1 MDNRE
6 AKFILNA
13 YRPGGQDAHDPH
25 FAEAL
30 EQVRRDPIL
39 QRWFDESVAFDT
51 AMTEKL
57 FATPVPSDLRE
68 SILAGIKVARLTSIR
83 GWKNRWRKWAIAA
96 AVVLSTTLGV
106 LIWHNTRPVPVA
118 GWQLQ
123 ALDAILSSIAR
134 NESHFDV
141 ISRNPADLVKWLR
154 ENSAPT
160 GKKLP
165 NDLDKLPS
173 IGCKTFFW
181 RGKPVSLIC
190 FTLPE
195 GRAIHL
201 VMTNVSTESDRAI
214 KRRAKVI
221 QQGSW
226 ATATWRE
233 GDMIYMLAL
242 EGSRDELRSYLS

>member
-13 YRPGGQDAHDPH
+13 YRPSGQDANDAR
-25 FAEAL
+25 FVEAL
-30 EQVRRDPIL
+30 EQARRDPIL
-39 QRWFDESVAFDT
+39 QHWFDESIAFDA

-57 FATPVPSDLRE
+57 SMTPVPSGLRE
-68 SILAGIKVARLTSIR
+68 SILVGAKITSAPH
-83 GWKNRWRKWAIAA
+83 WKNRWRKWAIAA
-96 AVVLSTTLGV
+96 ALVLSATLGV
-106 LIWHNTRPVPVA
+106 VIWHNTRPAPVA

-134 NESHFDV
+134 NESHFDA

-154 ENSAPT
+154 ANHAPT
-160 GKKLP
+160 GEGLP
-165 NDLDKLPS
+165 DNLDKLPS
-173 IGCKTFFW
+173 IGCKTIFW
-181 RGKPVSLIC
+181 HGKPVSLIC

-214 KRRAKVI
+214 KHEAKVI
-221 QQGSW
+221 QQGHW

-242 EGSRDELRSYLS
+242 EGSRDELRSYLL